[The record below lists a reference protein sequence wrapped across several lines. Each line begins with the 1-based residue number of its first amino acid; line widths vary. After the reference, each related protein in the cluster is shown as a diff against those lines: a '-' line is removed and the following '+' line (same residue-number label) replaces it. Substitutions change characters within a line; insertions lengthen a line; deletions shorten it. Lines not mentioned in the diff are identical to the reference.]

1 MHTSQ
6 ISTSAYTPKCARKHT
21 LQGELTLRDAPAQ
34 AHTRLS
40 HLPTFSSSISQFLSP
55 ALSPRPSP
63 PTSYRHSDALWHHRM
78 VEKCVHVSAQHRGR
92 GRDSLRKWPRSLV
105 CESRETSARVE
116 SSLRT
121 ECLATGLMFLL
132 NLKTGST
139 NQITGLLMLEKT
151 LWCRYTWDG
160 GKVLIFL
167 TECVTWR
174 AHSKQVFFQLCLCI
188 QRSSMQIVWL
198 DFA

>member
-6 ISTSAYTPKCARKHT
+6 ISTSAYTPKCAHKHT

-105 CESRETSARVE
+105 CESRETLARVK
-116 SSLRT
+116 SSLQA
-121 ECLATGLMFLL
+121 EFLATGLMFLL

-139 NQITGLLMLEKT
+139 NQITGLLTFEKT
-151 LWCRYTWDG
+151 CGADTRETE
-160 GKVLIFL
+160 GKSSSSWLNVSLDVLI
-167 TECVTWR
+167 
-174 AHSKQVFFQLCLCI
+174 
-188 QRSSMQIVWL
+188 RSRYFSNSVCAFRGHQCK
-198 DFA
+198 